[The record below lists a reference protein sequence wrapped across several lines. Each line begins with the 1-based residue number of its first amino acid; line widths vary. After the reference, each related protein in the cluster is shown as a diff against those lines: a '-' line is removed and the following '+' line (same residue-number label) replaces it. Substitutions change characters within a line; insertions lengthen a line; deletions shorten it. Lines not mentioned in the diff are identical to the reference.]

1 MHQFGRHFV
10 IFVGTLAFLVGCR
23 RSQDDVAREPPENSG
38 EAATTRDV
46 AHEDAEARGVPDASA
61 PVDPLAIPSASV
73 AAVVNPAHLPA
84 YSGPTGA
91 VEGTVRIV
99 GPDAPEVP
107 GLVFR
112 SCPAAI
118 DMYGKAFRS
127 GVPREDGSR
136 ALADALVVVTGYS
149 GYIEEKEPAVR
160 VTVDSTCSYPSRTIA
175 MTFGQRLEVTNDTKL
190 PFGPY
195 LVDTYTPVVRVAPP
209 MNAGDPVRIYPPRA
223 DYFHMKDRLQPFIHE
238 DVYVLRQP
246 LHAVTDVAGHFRIAG
261 VPAGHVTV
269 SARLPMIGTDAA
281 RDVEVRAGAAT
292 GVELTLTYTVPAPAP
307 ASSKPIV
314 R

>member
-1 MHQFGRHFV
+1 MPNLARPFV
-10 IFVGTLAFLVGCR
+10 IFVGVVASSIGCR
-23 RSQDDVAREPPENSG
+23 SSQNDRQSGPAGGSEDSGPQATVAQ
-38 EAATTRDV
+38 A
-46 AHEDAEARGVPDASA
+46 DAEARGRADASQ

-73 AAVVNPAHLPA
+73 EAVVNPGHMPA
-84 YSGPTGA
+84 YTGPTGS
-91 VEGTVRIV
+91 VEGTVRVV

-118 DMYGKAFRS
+118 DMYAKAFRS

-149 GYIEEKEPAVR
+149 GYVEEREPAVR
-160 VTVDSTCSYPSRTIA
+160 VTVDRTCSYPSRTIA

-209 MNAGDPVRIYPPRA
+209 QNAGDPVRIYPPRA
-223 DYFHMKDRLQPFIHE
+223 DYFRMKDRLQPFIHE

-246 LHAVTDVAGHFRIAG
+246 LHAVTDVTGHFRIAG
-261 VPAGHVTV
+261 VPVGHVTV
-269 SARLPMIGTDAA
+269 SARLPMIGTDSA
-281 RDVEVRAGAAT
+281 RDVDVRAGAAT
-292 GVELTLTYTVPAPAP
+292 DVELTLTYKPPAPPP
-307 ASSKPIV
+307 ASSLPQI